1 MSPTPYP
8 VIVHPFESHYKGAR
22 AYELGATGSKN
33 AIIFIGG
40 LGDGPHTVPFVRPL
54 ATHLEETGA
63 GYSVFEI
70 RMRSSF
76 TGYGYSSLEND
87 VEDIASLVRYLRGI
101 GKEKVVLLG
110 HSTGSQDCMEYTK
123 RTDDPVD
130 GFILQGPA
138 SDRQAVEALL
148 EPEELQESIEVAAEM
163 IAEDRGEEMMT
174 PEQVYN
180 IYNPVTA
187 YRWHALIA
195 KGGDD
200 DYFSSDLD
208 EEVVA
213 KFWGRFNKPALVLY
227 SGEEEHAPA
236 FIDKEALVES
246 WKKAG
251 PKVHP
256 SSGVIPGADHAIT
269 KPESQARFNE
279 MVAAFLKDI

>member
-1 MSPTPYP
+1 MSPTPYS
-8 VIVHPFESHYKGAR
+8 VIVHPLDSHYKGAC
-22 AYELGATGSKN
+22 AYEQGATGSKN

-54 ATHLEETGA
+54 ATHLEATGT
-63 GYSVFEI
+63 GYSIFEI

-76 TGYGYSSLEND
+76 TGYGYSSLKD
-87 VEDIASLVRYLRGI
+87 DAEDIAALVRYLRDI

-110 HSTGSQDCMEYTK
+110 HSTGSQDCMEYAK

-130 GFILQGPA
+130 GFILQGPV
-138 SDRQAVEALL
+138 SDRQAVEGLL
-148 EPEELQESIEVAAEM
+148 EPEELQESIELAAEM

-174 PEQVYN
+174 PEQVYH
-180 IYNPVTA
+180 IYKPVTA
-187 YRWHALIA
+187 YRWHSLVA

-208 EEVVA
+208 EDVVA
-213 KFWGRFNKPALVLY
+213 EFWGRFNKPALVLY

-236 FIDKEALVES
+236 SLDKETLVES

-256 SSGVIPGADHAIT
+256 SSGIVPGASHAIAE
-269 KPESQARFNE
+269 PDAQSRFNE
-279 MVAAFLKDI
+279 AVAEFLKDV